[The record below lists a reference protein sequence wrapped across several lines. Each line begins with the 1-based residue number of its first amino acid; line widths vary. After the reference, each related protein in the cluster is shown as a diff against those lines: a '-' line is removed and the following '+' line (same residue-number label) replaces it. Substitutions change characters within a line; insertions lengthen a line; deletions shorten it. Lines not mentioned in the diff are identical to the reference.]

1 MIGQKWARRSRRG
14 PDKISLSGPLFSQ
27 FLRGETQV
35 VQMVQMKSTFFRKIK
50 KDEE

>member
-1 MIGQKWARRSRRG
+1 MIEQKWSRWSRRG
-14 PDKISLSGPLFSQ
+14 PDKISLSGPLFSW

-35 VQMVQMKSTFFRKIK
+35 VQIVQTKSTFLRRIK